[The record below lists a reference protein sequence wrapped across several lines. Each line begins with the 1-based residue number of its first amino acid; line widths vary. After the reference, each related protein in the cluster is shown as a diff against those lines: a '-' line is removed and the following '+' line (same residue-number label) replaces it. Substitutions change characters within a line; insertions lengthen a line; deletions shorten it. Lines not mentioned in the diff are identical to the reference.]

1 MKKIK
6 FLFIALIMTI
16 SLASLSNIIYADET
30 ENTQKK
36 EYDEKTEKQEILV
49 VINEY
54 LTQIDGKIKDIDNK
68 LANLKIQKEFEYY
81 PAIRL
86 NIDAPIFGI
95 TSIIDN
101 KLRVKRDI
109 STTDVAEKYSI
120 KYIVKNNK
128 IRIPDSYLGAIVM
141 STREYEINENMTL
154 PQIKLTLVKCIQY
167 LSQVNSVEEYIDTQ
181 TNNIFRDYISDEKKA
196 SIKSIKDR
204 NSKLTTQLN
213 QMADKIKK
221 AQLMGRDMSNIV
233 EEYNTLT
240 LALNDIKDKVKNTL
254 ILDDAL
260 SLLTKDSLESE
271 SNIID
276 LQAKV
281 DKEYEN
287 ALLEL
292 DYELYLTNL
301 NSDYKTRVDT
311 MDEYIKEGSKTIKK
325 IVDGKEVEETKVIY
339 GVTSN
344 VTLDYLKQN
353 KKDAKSILDSLK
365 EEKDTKEDVA
375 TENKEETQ
383 PKKKTKEELA
393 QERQEL
399 LDENGAKVDTL
410 YSKYKDSLNREH
422 RFYTSNVNM
431 LLKDSNDKVSSVISQ
446 IDSGISVDNEIFNYT
461 KYIYIELPENLEKNI
476 NRNNIDSILELDSLI
491 KSLRKELNTLCTKN
505 IEINKLYN
513 EILEKSLES

>member
-30 ENTQKK
+30 ENTQET
-36 EYDEKTEKQEILV
+36 EYDEEAEKQEILV
-49 VINEY
+49 VIDEY

-120 KYIVKNNK
+120 KYIVKNKK

-141 STREYEINENMTL
+141 STHEYDIDENMTL
-154 PQIKLTLVKCIQY
+154 PQVKLTLVKCIQY

-213 QMADKIKK
+213 QIADKIKK
-221 AQLMGRDMSNIV
+221 AQLMGKDMSDIV

-301 NSDYKTRVDT
+301 NSDYKARVDT
-311 MDEYIKEGSKTIKK
+311 MDEYIKESSKTIKK

-353 KKDAKSILDSLK
+353 KKDVKTILDGLE
-365 EEKDTKEDVA
+365 EEKDIKEDVTIEDKEDA
-375 TENKEETQ
+375 KTE
-383 PKKKTKEELA
+383 KKTKEELA
-393 QERQEL
+393 QEKQAL
-399 LDENGAKVDTL
+399 LDENGVKVDTL

-461 KYIYIELPENLEKNI
+461 KYIYIDLPENLEKNI
-476 NRNNIDSILELDSLI
+476 NKNNIDSILELDSLI
-491 KSLRKELNTLCTKN
+491 NSLRKELNSLCTKN

-513 EILEKSLES
+513 EVLEKSLES